1 MKTINIVTLVLVI
14 VGGINWG
21 LVGAAQLDL
30 VAAIFGGQDALL
42 ARVAYLLVGLS
53 AAWQALALAN
63 PGMGMAAAGTARR

>member
-21 LVGAAQLDL
+21 LVGAAQFDL

-42 ARVAYLLVGLS
+42 ARIVYVLVGLS
-53 AAWQALALAN
+53 ALWQIVPLVN
-63 PGMGMAAAGTARR
+63 AGKAGEARAQAHR